1 MKNIKGKIISIFM
14 TFIMLVSIL
23 GINVGNV
30 FADESSNNI
39 NVNIAVVG
47 MYNEN
52 LFSPQ
57 QIKVSENATAED
69 VLKAT
74 GLNVE
79 VKDNGM
85 VDSIAGQK
93 NGTDDG
99 NYGTQSGWMYKVN
112 YTTPQ
117 DYPKTQSVKDGDHIL
132 FVYIKNYGD
141 LLPSYDS
148 IQNDFVNVTVK
159 SIQKDNSFSE
169 QFTVL
174 KNNSINAAIMEG
186 LKKHGGDFDKSSL
199 ASEALM
205 SKDDEQ
211 FWSYTLNN
219 DKSTYNQ
226 KDIQLK
232 DGDVITTFKDD
243 RQGIKEGSVS
253 VTGVNL
259 DKTKSTLAEGDTVQ
273 LTATIAPDNATN
285 KDLKWSSSDETIA
298 TVDTTG
304 KVTAVKEGTATITV
318 ATEDGEKTS
327 TCIVDVTKKQ
337 VLPTDNTF
345 TMLITRDNGASTIK
359 TFTMTIDKDK
369 KNENSMDYLKS
380 VTKVTELQG
389 PGFINGIDGLL
400 NVFLKDMPIEDR
412 KAGYYGVDWFI
423 YLNGSLTPVGATGVY
438 PKAGDILNFDYHK
451 WDWHSLVPPGTK
463 TMPLKIENVPYSS
476 IDSGTPIK
484 LRVTCVFRGVY
495 NVSVKVDGKEVATTD
510 IDGYATIT
518 INEVGEHTIRVE
530 KDDAYKEKKTT
541 VKAAENK
548 VVAINLNK
556 TESTLTEGEILQLTA
571 EVQPDN
577 ATNKNVTWK
586 SSDETIAKVDE
597 NGKVTALKKG
607 TATITV
613 TSVDGQKTAS
623 CNVIINEKNQEKVS
637 VTGVTLDKTN
647 ENVSI
652 GGVLQLTATIVPD
665 NATNKN
671 VKWSSSDETIA
682 TVDTTGKV
690 TAVKEGTATIT
701 VTTEDGEKTATCNVT
716 VAKVEKKDYTK
727 TINNLIDGISSTV
740 TIDNCDDWL
749 ALGLN
754 KVGKNVPEGYLS
766 KLEQRVKAATK
777 NGVLDLGNPTEYE
790 RLTLAVLACGGD
802 PTNIAGQNLIE
813 KIYNNNNMSDQGI
826 NAYVFGL
833 IALQA
838 GNFNIPNNAVWTK
851 EKLINKILSYQEDD
865 GWSYGGGSADPDMTA
880 MAISALAPYYSTN
893 TDVKSAIDIA
903 INRLSQIQDA
913 NDGGFASYKTKN
925 SESCSQVIIGLC
937 ANGID
942 PTTDDRFTKNGK
954 NPMDALLTFATG
966 DNKGFGHADNNIN
979 AMGTEQGLE
988 ALAAY
993 KLFKLG
999 KGSIYSGFTIKDPD
1013 SKTMKITNMTTKSEF
1028 SLGDDA
1034 KISIKIENNTNKD
1047 QDASLV
1053 LALYDQN
1060 GEFVDYV
1067 CGNQTIKKG
1076 DSSILTSMLKLPS
1089 QGVYTLKGFVWDT
1102 LEAMNPLSDVIE
1114 IHVK

>member
-1 MKNIKGKIISIFM
+1 MKNVKGKIISIFM

-30 FADESSNNI
+30 FADESSNDI
-39 NVNIAVVG
+39 NVN
-47 MYNEN
+47 
-52 LFSPQ
+52 
-57 QIKVSENATAED
+57 
-69 VLKAT
+69 
-74 GLNVE
+74 
-79 VKDNGM
+79 
-85 VDSIAGQK
+85 
-93 NGTDDG
+93 
-99 NYGTQSGWMYKVN
+99 
-112 YTTPQ
+112 
-117 DYPKTQSVKDGDHIL
+117 
-132 FVYIKNYGD
+132 
-141 LLPSYDS
+141 
-148 IQNDFVNVTVK
+148 
-159 SIQKDNSFSE
+159 
-169 QFTVL
+169 
-174 KNNSINAAIMEG
+174 
-186 LKKHGGDFDKSSL
+186 
-199 ASEALM
+199 
-205 SKDDEQ
+205 
-211 FWSYTLNN
+211 
-219 DKSTYNQ
+219 
-226 KDIQLK
+226 
-232 DGDVITTFKDD
+232 
-243 RQGIKEGSVS
+243 VS
-253 VTGVNL
+253 VTGVSL
-259 DKTKSTLAEGDTVQ
+259 DKTKSTLAEGDIVQ

-285 KDLKWSSSDETIA
+285 KNLKWSSSDETIA

-304 KVTAVKEGTATITV
+304 KVTAVKEGTSTITV
-318 ATEDGEKTS
+318 TTEDGEKTA
-327 TCIVDVTKKQ
+327 TCSVDVTKKQ

-369 KNENSMDYLKS
+369 KNENSMEYLKS

-412 KAGYYGVDWFI
+412 KAGYYGIDWFI
-423 YLNGSLTPVGATGVY
+423 YLNGSLTPVGATGVH
-438 PKAGDILNFDYHK
+438 PKAGDILKFDYHK
-451 WDWHSLVPPGTK
+451 WDWHSLVAPGTK

-476 IDSGTPIK
+476 IDPGTPIK

-510 IDGYATIT
+510 IDGYATIA
-518 INEVGEHTIRVE
+518 INEAGEHTIRVE

-541 VKAAENK
+541 VKAVENK
-548 VVAINLNK
+548 VTAIDLNK
-556 TESTLTEGEILQLTA
+556 TESTLTEGETVQLTA
-571 EVQPDN
+571 KVQPDN
-577 ATNKNVTWK
+577 ATNKNVIWK
-586 SSDETIAKVDE
+586 
-597 NGKVTALKKG
+597 
-607 TATITV
+607 
-613 TSVDGQKTAS
+613 
-623 CNVIINEKNQEKVS
+623 
-637 VTGVTLDKTN
+637 
-647 ENVSI
+647 
-652 GGVLQLTATIVPD
+652 
-665 NATNKN
+665 
-671 VKWSSSDETIA
+671 SSDETIA
-682 TVDTTGKV
+682 TVDASGKV
-690 TAVKEGTATIT
+690 TSLKKGTTTIT
-701 VTTEDGEKTATCNVT
+701 VTSADGQKTATCNVT

-727 TINNLIDGISSTV
+727 SINNLIDGISSTI

-754 KVGKNVPEGYLS
+754 KTGKKIPEGYLS
-766 KLEQRVKAATK
+766 KLEQRIKAATK

-790 RLTLAVLACGGD
+790 RLTLAVLACGGN

-813 KIYNNNNMSDQGI
+813 KIYNNNNMADQGI

-851 EKLINKILSYQEDD
+851 EKLINTILSYQEDG

-880 MAISALAPYYSTN
+880 MAVSALAPYYSTN
-893 TDVKSAIDIA
+893 ADVKSAVDIA
-903 INRLSQIQDA
+903 ISRLSQIQDA

-942 PTTDDRFTKNGK
+942 PTIDGRFIKNGK
-954 NPMDALLTFATG
+954 NPIDALLTFATG
-966 DNKGFGHADNNIN
+966 DNKGFGHADNTIN
-979 AMGTEQGLE
+979 GMGTEQGLE

-993 KLFKLG
+993 KLFKSG
-999 KGSIYSGFTIKDPD
+999 KGSIYSGFTIKKPD
-1013 SKTMKITNMTTKSEF
+1013 SKTMKITNITTKSEF

-1034 KISIKIENNTNKD
+1034 KISIKVENNSDKD

-1053 LALYDQN
+1053 LALYDGN

-1102 LEAMNPLSDVIE
+1102 LEAMNPLSDIIE